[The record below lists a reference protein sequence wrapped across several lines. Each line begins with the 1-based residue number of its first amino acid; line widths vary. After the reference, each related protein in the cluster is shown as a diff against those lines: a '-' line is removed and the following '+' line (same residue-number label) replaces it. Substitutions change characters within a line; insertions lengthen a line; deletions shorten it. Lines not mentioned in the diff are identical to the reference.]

1 MISDFWFQVAWS
13 VARTISFMGKS
24 TPVVFPTV
32 LVNVGSAWHAS
43 SNTVIIPIAGYY
55 YISFGIGMTPNSA
68 VDFNLKLSSKTI
80 FDIHHPSKSHNGISS
95 VSRSG
100 IWKLSSGSVLSL
112 SSDQYRDVF
121 ADSGKQT
128 YFIGFLIKPE
138 M

>member
-1 MISDFWFQVAWS
+1 MSSFSLQVAWS
-13 VARTISFMGKS
+13 VVRTSSLTGRS

-32 LVNVGSAWHAS
+32 LVNAGNAWQPF
-43 SNTVIIPIAGYY
+43 SNTVNIPATGYY
-55 YISFGIGMTPNSA
+55 YLSFGIGMPPHNA
-68 VDFNLKLSSKTI
+68 VDFNLKLSSETI
-80 FDIHHPSKSHNGISS
+80 FDIHHPSTSHNGISS

-112 SSDQYRDVF
+112 SSDQYDNVF

-138 M
+138 I

>member
-1 MISDFWFQVAWS
+1 MISGFYFQVAWS
-13 VARTISFMGKS
+13 VARTTSFIGKS

-32 LVNVGSAWHAS
+32 LVNVGNAWQAS
-43 SNTVIIPIAGYY
+43 SNTVIIPTAGYY
-55 YISFGIGMTPNSA
+55 YLSFGIGMPPNSA
-68 VDFNLKLSSKTI
+68 VDFNLKLSSSTI
-80 FDIHHPSKSHNGISS
+80 FDIHHPSTSHNGISS

-100 IWKLSSGSVLSL
+100 IWKFSSGSVLSL
-112 SSDQYRDVF
+112 SSDQYEDVF